1 MSKLMSQNG
10 EDRAGLSRSARLFTD
25 VMTDS
30 ARESMGLRREIGTR
44 IAAIE
49 LLLRLEGIQDDE
61 RGCLTEAYAR
71 SLIGG
76 IVALYLDRFGPGSR
90 ERAKQLLL
98 TAADAISESLRAPQ
112 KPVVQ
117 RSAS

>member
-10 EDRAGLSRSARLFTD
+10 EDRVGLSRSARLFTE

-49 LLLRLEGIQDDE
+49 LLLRLEAIQDDE

-71 SLIGG
+71 SLVGG

-90 ERAKQLLL
+90 ERAKHLLL
-98 TAADAISESLRAPQ
+98 GAADAISESLRAPR
-112 KPVVQ
+112 KARLK

>member
-1 MSKLMSQNG
+1 MSTLMSQNG
-10 EDRAGLSRSARLFTD
+10 EDRAGLSRSARLFTE

-44 IAAIE
+44 ITAIE

-71 SLIGG
+71 SLVGG
-76 IVALYLDRFGPGSR
+76 IVALYLDRFGPEPR
-90 ERAKQLLL
+90 DRAKHLLL
-98 TAADAISESLRAPQ
+98 AAADAISESLR
-112 KPVVQ
+112 KPRKPGVK
-117 RSAS
+117 RSAP